1 MNHVCSAAATDQ
13 DTHKACLFLQLQ
25 LIMKHSVE
33 ILNRWE
39 LVYDKSVQIHG
50 HFAILREKLK
60 NWLLQET
67 HHISTFFFLEEIQV
81 Q

>member
-1 MNHVCSAAATDQ
+1 MFVSAAAADHETLSGNSD
-13 DTHKACLFLQLQ
+13 
-25 LIMKHSVE
+25 
-33 ILNRWE
+33 RWE
-39 LVYDKSVQIHG
+39 LVYNKPVQIHE
-50 HFAILREKLK
+50 HCAILREKLK

>member
-1 MNHVCSAAATDQ
+1 MFVSTAAADQ
-13 DTHKACLFLQLQ
+13 ETLKACLFLQLQ
-25 LIMKHSVE
+25 LIMKHSVG

-39 LVYDKSVQIHG
+39 LVYNKPVQIHE
-50 HFAILREKLK
+50 HCAILREKLK